1 MRETIL
7 RAIDLI
13 ESHLQESITVA
24 EMAESV
30 SYSLYHFCRM
40 FSKFTRHTPY
50 DYLMRRR
57 MTLAAHQV
65 ITTQQKIVDIAF
77 AYQFES
83 HEGFTRAFQRMFG
96 LCPTEARRQNRIPA
110 LRSLPRLSD
119 AHLRY
124 LEAHPDLTPVFLPVL
139 PPAADLPRL
148 AYNRLN
154 GAPANACLVML
165 PDAVPESSP
174 MYARFTLD
182 SSPPRVALD
191 WILHVWLFY
200 APYEAGAQ
208 EILLLPPD
216 LYVPVLPN

>member
-1 MRETIL
+1 MRNAIL
-7 RAIDLI
+7 GAIDFI
-13 ESHLQESITVA
+13 EAHLQESVTVA

-57 MTLAAHQV
+57 MTLAAREV
-65 ITTQQKIVDIAF
+65 IITGQKIVDIAF

-96 LCPTEARRQNRIPA
+96 LSPMEARRQNRIPV
-110 LRSLPRLSD
+110 LRSLPRLTD

-124 LEAHPDLTPVFLPVL
+124 LENYPDLTPVFLS
-139 PPAADLPRL
+139 PPQMDDLPRL
-148 AYNRLN
+148 AYSSLN
-154 GAPANACLVML
+154 GATLDSCRITL
-165 PDAVPESSP
+165 PDAIPEGSP

-182 SSPPRVALD
+182 ASLPRVALD

-200 APYEAGAQ
+200 APYKFGAQ
-208 EILLLPPD
+208 EILLLPPH
-216 LYVPVLPN
+216 LYVPVLPT

>member
-1 MRETIL
+1 MREAIL

-13 ESHLQESITVA
+13 ESHLQESVTVA

-57 MTLAAHQV
+57 MTLAAREV
-65 ITTQQKIVDIAF
+65 ITTGQKIVDIAF

-96 LCPTEARRQNRIPA
+96 LPPVEARRQNRIPV
-110 LRSLPRLSD
+110 LRSLPRLTD

-124 LEAHPDLTPVFLPVL
+124 LEKYPDLTPVFLPL
-139 PPAADLPRL
+139 PQVIDLPHL
-148 AYNRLN
+148 AYSCLN
-154 GAPANACLVML
+154 GASLDSCRITL
-165 PDAVPESSP
+165 PDVIPESSP
-174 MYARFTLD
+174 IYARFTLD
-182 SSPPRVALD
+182 APLPRVALD

-200 APYEAGAQ
+200 APYEFGAQ

-216 LYVPVLPN
+216 LYVPVLPT